1 VIVLQKL
8 LVIAISVLKVE
19 GNDMYFSLI
28 VSKVTSASIVCIQD
42 FECEDS

>member
-1 VIVLQKL
+1 
-8 LVIAISVLKVE
+8 
-19 GNDMYFSLI
+19 MYFSLI